1 MTKFITIISLAWAI
15 TTHVHAQSFDF
26 DLTKDQPVYTDA
38 IGYGYDI
45 LSKPTKKSTT
55 PFYFSVKVPDGNYKV
70 TLTLGDKKR
79 ASQTAVRAECR
90 RLFFENVETK
100 KGKLQTVEFVVNK
113 RSTQIDEKNRV
124 NIKDREKDYL
134 HWDNKLTLEFNGAA
148 PAVSRIKIE
157 RDNTATTVFLC
168 GNSTVVDQAT
178 EPWASWGQMFPRWFN
193 TNIAI
198 CNLAESGLTARTFE
212 RAHRLDYIL
221 AKMKKGDY
229 VICEFGHN
237 DEKEHSDGDGAWY
250 HFAYELK
257 LFVDKVRKAGGN
269 ILFCTPTARR
279 SFDEFGKIKNT
290 HGEFPTV
297 TKTVGQ
303 RENVPVIDLTAMT
316 TTLFETMGVEG
327 SKKALVHYPAGVYGD
342 RKLEDNTHFNTFGAY
357 EVSKM
362 VVMGLKQLNI
372 PFVKELRTDWKD
384 FNPAQPDAVDQ
395 WKWYDSTMVDTKKPD
410 GN

>member
-1 MTKFITIISLAWAI
+1 MTKFITIISLALAI

-157 RDNTATTVFLC
+157 RDTTATTVFLC

-221 AKMKKGDY
+221 SKMKKGDY

-237 DEKEHSDGDGAWY
+237 DEKEHADGDGAWY

-257 LFVDKVRKAGGN
+257 LFIDKVRKAGGN
-269 ILFCTPTARR
+269 ILFCTP
-279 SFDEFGKIKNT
+279 
-290 HGEFPTV
+290 GEFPTV

-303 RENVPVIDLTAMT
+303 RENVPVIDLTSMT

-327 SKKALVHYPAGVYGD
+327 SKKALVHYPAGVYGE

>member
-1 MTKFITIISLAWAI
+1 MTKE
-15 TTHVHAQSFDF
+15 
-26 DLTKDQPVYTDA
+26 QPVYTDA

-237 DEKEHSDGDGAWY
+237 DEKEHADGDGAWY

-257 LFVDKVRKAGGN
+257 LFIDKVRKAGGN

-279 SFDEFGKIKNT
+279 SFDEFGKINNT

-327 SKKALVHYPAGVYGD
+327 SKKALVHYPAGVY
-342 RKLEDNTHFNTFGAY
+342 

-372 PFVKELRTDWKD
+372 PFVKELRIDWKD

>member
-1 MTKFITIISLAWAI
+1 
-15 TTHVHAQSFDF
+15 
-26 DLTKDQPVYTDA
+26 
-38 IGYGYDI
+38 
-45 LSKPTKKSTT
+45 
-55 PFYFSVKVPDGNYKV
+55 
-70 TLTLGDKKR
+70 
-79 ASQTAVRAECR
+79 
-90 RLFFENVETK
+90 
-100 KGKLQTVEFVVNK
+100 
-113 RSTQIDEKNRV
+113 
-124 NIKDREKDYL
+124 
-134 HWDNKLTLEFNGAA
+134 
-148 PAVSRIKIE
+148 
-157 RDNTATTVFLC
+157 
-168 GNSTVVDQAT
+168 
-178 EPWASWGQMFPRWFN
+178 
-193 TNIAI
+193 
-198 CNLAESGLTARTFE
+198 
-212 RAHRLDYIL
+212 
-221 AKMKKGDY
+221 MKKGDY

-257 LFVDKVRKAGGN
+257 LFIDKVRKAGGN

-327 SKKALVHYPAGVYGD
+327 SKKALVHYPAGVYGE